1 MFYVP
6 KINDFLEILTNEE
19 KKDFV
24 AIKFSEYF
32 KSIREEKNLR
42 KTAKSLYIFLTIT
55 NEVERYAKM
64 MQWDY
69 SNDCVHHC
77 NIEIL
82 NLFDSELQL
91 INTKHMIKNKLK
103 ELPSE
108 LRKFKVETILVL
120 MYKKKNDGKIF
131 HSNAKIIAS
140 DSEID
145 AAFKFMHQS
154 IMTK

>member
-1 MFYVP
+1 MFYIP

-32 KSIREEKNLR
+32 KSIREEQNLR

-108 LRKFKVETILVL
+108 LRKLKV
-120 MYKKKNDGKIF
+120 
-131 HSNAKIIAS
+131 
-140 DSEID
+140 
-145 AAFKFMHQS
+145 
-154 IMTK
+154 